1 MKEPG
6 LESTVTH
13 RIETLRQEVRAD
25 SRPAVSTVW
34 GFPDTSSALSS
45 RLRKHSSSHCESAPG
60 PGCLHIPSLC
70 SPRYEITAR
79 PGVRG
84 QLLPCLLEALD
95 PGDSVAIAHVA
106 SSALEPRDFPNEEQA
121 EESLVHPPQI
131 SSLLQSCPADITES
145 SRDWKLPHFGLRL
158 YC

>member
-1 MKEPG
+1 MLMKGPG

-13 RIETLRQEVRAD
+13 RDRRSRLD
-25 SRPAVSTVW
+25 SGPAVSTVW
-34 GFPDTSSALSS
+34 GFQTPPQHSG
-45 RLRKHSSSHCESAPG
+45 LRKQCSHCESAPG

-70 SPRYEITAR
+70 SPRYEVTAR

-84 QLLPCLLEALD
+84 QPLPRLLEALSG
-95 PGDSVAIAHVA
+95 PLVTVSPIGHIA

-121 EESLVHPPQI
+121 EENFVHPPQI

-145 SRDWKLPHFGLRL
+145 S
-158 YC
+158 